1 MSKKYDKKKDR
12 YRKRSWT
19 MLKWCRKQA
28 NPEPNIMSYFGET
41 ETDRSGNA
49 MFAEENGLIKQIT
62 NGW

>member
-1 MSKKYDKKKDR
+1 
-12 YRKRSWT
+12 

-62 NGW
+62 NGWINNQSENSWEKKS